1 MFQGSD
7 DQSSLALPVALKKQA
22 RGGTIAQPSRHDAI
36 SSAAKVLHRHIH
48 YKDNSQKKISVQNFD
63 QRAYDIDNFI
73 SKRYNVLLPVTTH
86 AHGFTMFNQV
96 QKKNI
101 VPELPDEKKIYT
113 LCKRIV
119 DRCHLNAESVIIA
132 LIYLERL
139 MEMTGATLTPLNWI
153 PLLVV
158 ALLTASKVWDDHST
172 FNGDLCAIITVFTLQ
187 DINQLERRFLT
198 DLSYSLHI
206 PFSDYAKYYFGLRAL
221 RAKQSRNVPKF
232 YLNIGLNVG
241 NARRV
246 EEKTLAMEGHQRGIP
261 LSL

>member
-1 MFQGSD
+1 MFQGHD
-7 DQSSLALPVALKKQA
+7 EQSSLALPVALKKQA

-36 SSAAKVLHRHIH
+36 SSAAKVLHRHI
-48 YKDNSQKKISVQNFD
+48 KFEDRNNRGPDAPEFD
-63 QRAYDIDNFI
+63 QCVYDIDKYIN
-73 SKRYNVLLPVTTH
+73 KRYNVIVPVT
-86 AHGFTMFNQV
+86 ANPFGFTMFHQT

-101 VPELPDEKKIYT
+101 VPELPDEKKIYK

-139 MEMTGATLTPLNWI
+139 MEMTGVRLTGRNWI

-187 DINQLERRFLT
+187 DINQLERQFLT
-198 DLSYSLHI
+198 DLNYSLHI

-221 RAKQSRNVPKF
+221 RGKQARNVPKF
-232 YLNIGLNVG
+232 YLNIGLG

-246 EEKTLAMEGHQRGIP
+246 EEKTLALEGTQRGMP

>member
-1 MFQGSD
+1 MFQGGND
-7 DQSSLALPVALKKQA
+7 DESHLALPIALKKQA
-22 RGGTIAQPSRHDAI
+22 RGGTIAQPSRTDAI
-36 SSAAKVLHRHIH
+36 SSAAKVIHRHITFR
-48 YKDNSQKKISVQNFD
+48 DRSKKKATVQID
-63 QRAYDIDNFI
+63 QSAYDIDNFL
-73 SKRYNVLLPVTTH
+73 SKRYNAATPTLARPF
-86 AHGFTMFNQV
+86 GFTIFKQTL
-96 QKKNI
+96 KKNL
-101 VPELPDEKKIYT
+101 VPELPDEKKIFE
-113 LCKRIV
+113 LCKRLV

-139 MEMTGATLTPLNWI
+139 MEMTGTTLTGRNWI

-221 RAKQSRNVPKF
+221 RGKQARNVPKF
-232 YLNIGLNVG
+232 YLKIGLG

-246 EEKTLAMEGHQRGIP
+246 EEKTLAMEGHQRGMP